1 MLNTL
6 DTRIEKHYNMLGQA
20 NNTVP
25 VNYELIEDI
34 EYAKKVRAFER
45 GLTEFRPEPRE
56 KDRLVYIPPYGSKFE
71 LDSKIE
77 ETLRSIKPYNAE

>member
-6 DTRIEKHYNMLGQA
+6 DIRIEKHFNMLGQA

-34 EYAKKVRAFER
+34 EYANQVRAFER
-45 GLTEFRPEPRE
+45 GLTDFCP
-56 KDRLVYIPPYGSKFE
+56 
-71 LDSKIE
+71 
-77 ETLRSIKPYNAE
+77 